1 MFRFLK
7 KEGGVSSFRDVIF
20 NSRNGLLMPRVPTLT
35 SEEKETLQRDAR
47 IANSLATLLSLFVR
61 DVPFEELLKI
71 SDKVSFPLPTVK
83 LKGNIYALE
92 LFHGPTGAFKDVG
105 ATILANLMD
114 YYLRDGE
121 SDDVVNLVVAT
132 SGDTGSAVANAFF
145 GKPQIKVTVMYPKG
159 GVTPLQEAQICCLGH
174 NIKAIELNSDFDMC
188 QAIMK
193 QFLDDPDIPH
203 VASANSIN
211 LGRLLPQMIYYLQ
224 SLKDLQ
230 AQGLS
235 IFEGKEKVLFSVPSG
250 NLGNLTAG
258 VLLAQILGL
267 ENVDFICANNLNN
280 AAYRYF
286 AEGRYEPRPTI
297 RTISNAMDVGNPNNF
312 PRLIELGSGN
322 VRAYTTDDDNTR
334 SKIREVYNE
343 CGYILDPHGAVG
355 YCAIVDDPKLN
366 DGYGARVVLHTAH
379 PLKFSG
385 SVEPEIGCSV
395 PIPAHLAQ
403 YVDNDNRYKI
413 SIDGDSQD
421 IFAERVKRVMRN

>member
-7 KEGGVSSFRDVIF
+7 KEGGVTEFREVIF
-20 NSRNGLLMPRVPTLT
+20 NSGNGLLMPRVPTLT
-35 SEEKETLQRDAR
+35 SEEKETLQRDAS

-61 DVPFEELLKI
+61 DVPFGELLEI
-71 SDKVSFPLPTVK
+71 SKKVSFPLPTVK
-83 LKGNIYALE
+83 LTGNIYALE

-114 YYLRDGE
+114 YYLRDGGSHE
-121 SDDVVNLVVAT
+121 VVNLVVAT

-145 GKPQIKVTVMYPKG
+145 GKPQIKVTIMYPKG
-159 GVTPLQEAQICCLGH
+159 GVTPLQEAQICCLGD

-188 QAIMK
+188 QALMK
-193 QFLDDPDIPH
+193 QFLDDPDIPN

-286 AEGRYEPRPTI
+286 AGGRYEPRPTI
-297 RTISNAMDVGNPNNF
+297 PTISNAMDVGNPNNF
-312 PRLIELGSGN
+312 PRLIELGSPS

-334 SKIREVYNE
+334 RKIREVYNK

-355 YCAIVDDPKLN
+355 YCAIVDEPLQS
-366 DGYGARVVLHTAH
+366 DGYAARVVLHTAH

-385 SVEPEIGCSV
+385 SVEPEIGCPV
-395 PIPAHLAQ
+395 PVPAHLTQ
-403 YVDNDNRYKI
+403 YVDNENRYKI
-413 SIDGDSQD
+413 AIDGDNQEM
-421 IFAERVKRVMRN
+421 FAEQIKRVI